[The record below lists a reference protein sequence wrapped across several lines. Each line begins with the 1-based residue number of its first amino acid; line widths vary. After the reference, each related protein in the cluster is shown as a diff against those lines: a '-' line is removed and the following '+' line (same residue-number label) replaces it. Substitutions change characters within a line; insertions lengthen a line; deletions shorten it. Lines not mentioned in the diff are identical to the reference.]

1 MEWWVRVPGRG
12 RAAVAPHMT
21 FEEEAERL
29 EIFAAVKKDDKG
41 TKALVTYKPYT
52 SFAWPVLPIRKFDK
66 GSYYPEPDAVG
77 IVIHLGL
84 WIIAAGCGCAL
95 YAHPVDDNPSS
106 ATIPAPGKLLL
117 ASVIATSF
125 TILFALFAFVGT
137 ISFVGHEAALL
148 VKSPL
153 TVSCAA
159 IAMAFATCAQLLST
173 AAFAQGTL
181 LWFLDQLLII
191 KENKPDSDQPWKAT
205 EVHPD
210 NETMDNVLLLGTLA
224 YTFQMM
230 AFMRLLR
237 NCNSYPYLSMVHNI
251 HLLGMAATV

>member
-1 MEWWVRVPGRG
+1 MRVQGRG

-21 FEEEAERL
+21 WEKQANRRQIFPAFEGEGDEQ
-29 EIFAAVKKDDKG
+29 
-41 TKALVTYKPYT
+41 TLVTYKPYT
-52 SFAWPVLPIRKFDK
+52 SFAWPVLPIRKFEKD
-66 GSYYPEPDAVG
+66 SYYPGPDFVG
-77 IVIHLGL
+77 ILIHLGL

-106 ATIPAPGKLLL
+106 ATIPAPGKLLF

-125 TILFALFAFVGT
+125 TILFAFLAFVL
-137 ISFVGHEAALL
+137 SVSCVGHEPALL
-148 VKSPL
+148 VKSPW
-153 TVSCAA
+153 TVAFAA

-181 LWFLDQLLII
+181 LWFLDQLRKI
-191 KENKPDSDQPWKAT
+191 KETDSPWKAT
-205 EVHPD
+205 KVLPD

-251 HLLGMAATV
+251 HLLS